1 MKNDCKKIQ
10 EQIADFMAGVLSAQE
25 AQAVQS
31 HIDGCAACR
40 GYLEAMQRDDLLLAD
55 FAKSM
60 QPAVGRVEQAV
71 KAALENATIRR
82 SSRRIEMLSRI
93 AASRVV
99 RFAAAVVL
107 LISVGFSA
115 GLAWGWRLN
124 AKHLRNSVEASLK
137 QELQSVV
144 ASSYAALE
152 DKLRDEYRQDLNR
165 YAIQTLAASN
175 AVTNQ
180 LLTELIATIDTSRAR
195 DLRRIAT
202 AMEQMELNRM
212 RDSGELRD
220 SFATFASYTD
230 SELTRTRREMAE
242 LLSYNRPADVEAN
255 PSKNR

>member
-1 MKNDCKKIQ
+1 MKNDCEKIQ

-25 AQAVQS
+25 AQTVQS
-31 HIDGCAACR
+31 HIDGCAACKR
-40 GYLEAMQRDDLLLAD
+40 YLEAMQRDGLLLDD
-55 FAKSM
+55 FAESM

-71 KAALENATIRR
+71 KAAIETATIRR
-82 SSRRIEMLSRI
+82 SSRCIETLTRIV
-93 AASRVV
+93 ASRVA
-99 RFAAAVVL
+99 RFAVATVL

-124 AKHLRNSVEASLK
+124 TEHLRNSLEASLK

-180 LLTELIATIDTSRAR
+180 LLTELIATIDTSRAQ
-195 DLRRIAT
+195 DLRRIA
-202 AMEQMELNRM
+202 AVMEQMELNRM

-230 SELTRTRREMAE
+230 NELTRTRSEMAE
-242 LLSYNRPADVEAN
+242 LLSYTRPGDAETQPN
-255 PSKNR
+255 